1 MLHGKNIREE
11 RKQRQMQTYSSQN
24 RQDLLMTI
32 SILIS
37 VTDHEVAASIYI
49 TVFHTWSMLPL
60 VWRAPPLGVI
70 LSLVR
75 DPNLYP

>member
-1 MLHGKNIREE
+1 
-11 RKQRQMQTYSSQN
+11 
-24 RQDLLMTI
+24 MTI